1 MALSYTRPN
10 WTNDE
15 GTAINAERLQAISN
29 VLDGLINTDNSKAIV
44 QITFTNADMTV
55 TFADGTIAQFE
66 NPNKG
71 EQGPALGA
79 RHSKSEKTTTVEIYN
94 TETDEVVDTFYVL
107 DGEDGGGSDIEDV
120 YTTII
125 AEESDGDIT
134 TLTASGKDSI
144 TFVAGTDIELYA
156 EPSSK
161 SIRIDLDRERLFE
174 DDEISVLSTWSS
186 DKIDQEV
193 QNAGSWHKYN
203 GIKEVIT
210 VSPTAESNTKTITFN
225 DVFEDYAYELFADTF
240 DGSQVVVKS
249 SSYDRTDPELRKG
262 NLEYVVIINTTTQFA
277 LRKVGL

>member
-1 MALSYTRPN
+1 MALSYTKPN

-107 DGEDGGGSDIEDV
+107 DGEGGGGDM
-120 YTTII
+120 TK
-125 AEESDGDIT
+125 AEYASSTFGVVKKAETANSAETANTANSATSADHALNADTAENVPWESTNHPDG
-134 TLTASGKDSI
+134 LHGYH
-144 TFVAGTDIELYA
+144 LY
-156 EPSSK
+156 
-161 SIRIDLDRERLFE
+161 
-174 DDEISVLSTWSS
+174 DEVLSL
-186 DKIDQEV
+186 IDSTIGG
-193 QNAGSWHKYN
+193 AIN
-203 GIKEVIT
+203 GR
-210 VSPTAESNTKTITFN
+210 
-225 DVFEDYAYELFADTF
+225 Y
-240 DGSQVVVKS
+240 
-249 SSYDRTDPELRKG
+249 
-262 NLEYVVIINTTTQFA
+262 
-277 LRKVGL
+277 